1 MRESKGV
8 RVLAIGSV
16 LAFLLSG
23 AAQAQRSYD
32 TRQVSL
38 PRGTV
43 LRADLN
49 DRLSSTDSRP
59 GDRFTGT
66 IRDDGSGLPSGTE
79 VVGQVRDVQ
88 RSSDRQPG
96 VVDVEFQSLR
106 LPNGSVFPID
116 GRLTSLDSSNVQ
128 RTSSGRLE
136 ARHSSSNDRN
146 KFLGYGAGA
155 GAVISALTGGSLLK
169 GALLGGAAG
178 FVLNQLN
185 KDKNS
190 SGRYSEV
197 NLKPGTEFGVELT
210 RATNVRLADYPDNST
225 NGYASRTSRYDG
237 YSGNGGGSNG
247 RYDGYSNNGSGTNGR
262 YDRANGRSTPYNER
276 TAGSIQRYGSDISV
290 VVDGHDLR
298 FNDGRPFMSSGHLMV
313 PLAPVMA
320 AAGSR
325 YNFDP
330 NYGEITVSG
339 SRGDARLRMGEDFA
353 YVNGD
358 RVRVDA
364 PAQRIDGVLYVPVQF
379 LEQSTDLRSDWNP
392 STRTLH
398 LTSGDRGRL
407 NPDDRYDSRAR

>member
-16 LAFLLSG
+16 LAFLLAG
-23 AAQAQRSYD
+23 AAQAQRSYSP
-32 TRQVSL
+32 RQVSL

-43 LRADLN
+43 LRAELN

-59 GDRFTGT
+59 GDRFTGS

-79 VVGQVRDVQ
+79 VVGQVTDVQ
-88 RSSDRQPG
+88 RATDHQPG
-96 VVDVEFQSLR
+96 VVDVEFRSLR
-106 LPNGSVFPID
+106 TPDGRVYPID
-116 GRLTSLDSSNVQ
+116 GRLTSLDNDNV
-128 RTSSGRLE
+128 RKTSSGRLE
-136 ARHSSSNDRN
+136 ARHNNSSSERN

-190 SGRYSEV
+190 NGRYSEV
-197 NLKPGTEFGVELT
+197 NLKPGTAFGVELT
-210 RATNVRLADYPDNST
+210 RSTNVRLADYRDNSE
-225 NGYASRTSRYDG
+225 NGYDTRTSRYD
-237 YSGNGGGSNG
+237 SS
-247 RYDGYSNNGSGTNGR
+247 
-262 YDRANGRSTPYNER
+262 DRASGRAPYYNER
-276 TAGSIQRYGSDISV
+276 TAGSFQRYGNDIAV

-320 AAGSR
+320 AAGYR

-330 NYGEITVSG
+330 NYREVTVYG
-339 SRGDARLRMGEDFA
+339 NHGDARLRMGEDFA

-364 PAQRIDGVLYVPVQF
+364 PAQRVDGVLYVPVQF
-379 LEQSTDLRSDWNP
+379 LEQSTGLRSDWNP

-398 LTSGDRGRL
+398 LTS
-407 NPDDRYDSRAR
+407 NDRYDSHGR